1 MKAKSRQL
9 NDFVVDKLTNS
20 ITNRISG
27 DIMKAKKIKPEL
39 DVDFIQSRPL
49 TDKEEK
55 DLSDFIKKLKVKNS
69 KKKLNAA

>member
-1 MKAKSRQL
+1 MKS
-9 NDFVVDKLTNS
+9 
-20 ITNRISG
+20 
-27 DIMKAKKIKPEL
+27 KKIKPEL

>member
-1 MKAKSRQL
+1 MKANSRQL

-20 ITNRISG
+20 ITNRLSG

-69 KKKLNAA
+69 KKKLNAP

>member
-20 ITNRISG
+20 ITKRIFG
-27 DIMKAKKIKPEL
+27 DVMKEKKIKPEL